1 MASLTPAVL
10 STETGTAVC
19 RQALEG
25 GQAWVLECVWLL
37 WLSPGLQ
44 PVQGGPA
51 WAGGKPSGRQ
61 FSPQPALRVCL
72 HPINVALALVLILG
86 LWVGTQLLCNLA
98 RQECGGM

>member
-1 MASLTPAVL
+1 MGVGVCMAVVAVPRPPAC
-10 STETGTAVC
+10 A
-19 RQALEG
+19 
-25 GQAWVLECVWLL
+25 
-37 WLSPGLQ
+37 
-44 PVQGGPA
+44 GGPA

-72 HPINVALALVLILG
+72 HPISVALALVLILG